1 MGARLSQLLDAQI
14 NSDSATQQ
22 AGKKLNLKMK
32 AARRNAKD
40 VPDAIDS
47 LTDAQLDEFRDAF
60 ATFDSDGGGSID
72 HAELKAL
79 MASVGQMP
87 SDEEVREMIKVA
99 DADGSGTVDFP
110 EFVTLMAHKMI
121 KDDDHDRVASAFTI
135 FDEDGS
141 GYVDASELQ
150 RIMINVGEPVT
161 VGDCH
166 ALLRE
171 VDHDADGKVS
181 YDEFCRVL
189 GSRGGGTFS
198 RDSSTEHLKDVH
210 FGSNKADNIAAGG
223 PSGSRAYSNG
233 SKPRH
238 RSRMPRGRR
247 SSSKPRQ

>member
-1 MGARLSQLLDAQI
+1 MNGDA
-14 NSDSATQQ
+14 ATQQ
-22 AGKKLNLKMK
+22 AGKKLNQKMR
-32 AARRNAKD
+32 AARRNGKD
-40 VPDAIDS
+40 APDAIDG

-72 HAELKAL
+72 HQELKAL

-87 SDEEVREMIKVA
+87 SDEEVSEMIKVA

-121 KDDDHDRVASAFTI
+121 NDDDHDRVTSAFSV

-141 GYVDASELQ
+141 GFVDAGELQ

-161 VGDCH
+161 MDDCH

-171 VDHDADGKVS
+171 VDRDADGKVS

-189 GSRGGGTFS
+189 GSRGGGGTFS
-198 RDSSTEHLKDVH
+198 RDSSTEHLRDIH
-210 FGSNKADNIAAGG
+210 SGPTQADMPSAGA
-223 PSGSRAYSNG
+223 SDGSRAHNKKG
-233 SKPRH
+233 AKGKRC
-238 RSRMPRGRR
+238 
-247 SSSKPRQ
+247 SSKSRQ